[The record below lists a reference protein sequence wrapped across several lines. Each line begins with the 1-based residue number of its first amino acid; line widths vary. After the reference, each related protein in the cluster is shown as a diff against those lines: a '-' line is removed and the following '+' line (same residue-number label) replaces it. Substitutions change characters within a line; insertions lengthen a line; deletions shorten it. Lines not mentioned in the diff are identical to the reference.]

1 MDFQIYASLPES
13 KLWIICNLYYTY
25 IYIYI
30 IYNYING
37 ESIHIELALGY
48 SMLYYGYEPLTSW
61 DAHPRMVMS
70 ICALPLV
77 E

>member
-13 KLWIICNLYYTY
+13 KLWIICNLYYT
-25 IYIYI
+25 YIYI

-48 SMLYYGYEPLTSW
+48 SMLYYGYEPLTS
-61 DAHPRMVMS
+61 
-70 ICALPLV
+70 
-77 E
+77 